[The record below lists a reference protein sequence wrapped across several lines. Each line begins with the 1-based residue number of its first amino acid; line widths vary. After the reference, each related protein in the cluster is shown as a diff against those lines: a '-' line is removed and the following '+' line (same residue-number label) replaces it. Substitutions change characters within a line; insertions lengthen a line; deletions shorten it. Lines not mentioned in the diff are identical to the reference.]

1 MTATITAPSTVF
13 TGLAD
18 YVIALTYVA
27 NLDNQGEDCPVDEIG
42 CDGKVNAQFYFLRD
56 GEREMRD
63 CCTSCLVQAIAYDA
77 DLHTSVVVEVVR

>member
-1 MTATITAPSTVF
+1 MTATLPAPIF

-18 YVIALTYVA
+18 YAIALTYVA
-27 NLDNQGEDCPVDEIG
+27 SLDNLGEDCPFDEIG

-56 GEREMRD
+56 GERVMRD